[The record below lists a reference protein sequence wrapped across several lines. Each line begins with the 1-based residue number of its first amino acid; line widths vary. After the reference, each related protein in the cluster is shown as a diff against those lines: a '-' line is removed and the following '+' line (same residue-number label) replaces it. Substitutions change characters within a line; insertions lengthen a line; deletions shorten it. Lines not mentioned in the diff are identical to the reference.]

1 MLWIGGIPA
10 GHSVV
15 GVDGIANLLNVA
27 GGSDHPLTIEQC
39 SYLLQAEAVLLNGQG
54 GLDRVDAIL
63 PAQEG
68 GWQNVLTGTP
78 AAEGVSGGEK
88 GASSPKCSG

>member
-10 GHSVV
+10 GQS
-15 GVDGIANLLNVA
+15 VA

-39 SYLLQAEAVLLNGQG
+39 SYLLEAEAVLLDGQG

-63 PAQEG
+63 PAEKG
-68 GWQNVLTGTP
+68 GWQNVLAGTP
-78 AAEGVSGGEK
+78 AAEGVSGGE
-88 GASSPKCSG
+88 